1 MLDNLCLC
9 HIQYVFGCLKPN
21 TGLIA
26 ESDDGR
32 TFMVYNRWGRVGVRG
47 QDKLHGPYSSRERA
61 VNEFQLKFFDKTKNQ
76 WSHRKNFTCYP
87 KCYTWLEMDYSETEK
102 ETVMQHTSTFLSLS
116 FN

>member
-1 MLDNLCLC
+1 MLDNLFLC
-9 HIQYVFGCLKPN
+9 HVQYVFGCLKPN

-47 QDKLHGPYSSRERA
+47 QDKLHGPYTSQERA
-61 VNEFQLKFFDKTKNQ
+61 INEFQMKFFDKTKNQ

-102 ETVMQHTSTFLSLS
+102 ETVMQCTSTLPSLS